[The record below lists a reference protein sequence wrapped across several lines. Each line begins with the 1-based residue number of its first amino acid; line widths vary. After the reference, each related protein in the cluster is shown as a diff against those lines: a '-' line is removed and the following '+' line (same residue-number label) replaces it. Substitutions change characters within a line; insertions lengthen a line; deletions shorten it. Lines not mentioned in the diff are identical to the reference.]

1 MSATIGFLASHG
13 GSSARAIVKAC
24 NSGELDAT
32 PGVLICNNGD
42 ADALRWA
49 RTDDLAAWH
58 LSGRTHPQ
66 PDALDRA
73 IRDVLVEHDVDLVVL
88 SGYLKRLGPSTV
100 AAYRGRI
107 LNIHPAP
114 LPEFGGHGM
123 YGLAVHEAVLAAG
136 RATTEI
142 TVHLVDE
149 EYDHGPV
156 IHRQTVPVRATS
168 DAAELQ
174 RAVSELEP
182 QVFVKALGRVL
193 GGETDLDDLG
203 LL

>member
-1 MSATIGFLASHG
+1 MPAVIGFLASHG
-13 GSSARAIVKAC
+13 GSSARAIVEAC
-24 NSGELDAT
+24 RTGELDAT
-32 PGVLICNNGD
+32 PGVLTCNNGE

-49 RTDDLAAWH
+49 RTEGLASEH
-58 LSGRTHPQ
+58 LSSRTHPQ
-66 PDALDRA
+66 PDALDHA
-73 IRDVLVEHDVDLVVL
+73 IRDVLVDHDVDLVVL

-100 AAYRGRI
+100 AAYPGRI
-107 LNIHPAP
+107 LNSHPAP

-156 IHRQTVPVRATS
+156 MHRQTVPVGAAS
-168 DAAELQ
+168 DAAALQ

-182 QVFVKALGRVL
+182 QVFVQALGRVL
-193 GGETDLDDLG
+193 AGDANFDDPG